1 MFKLQFSIYFITN
14 IIILFYYSWIMIE
27 FGICKLKSILMEIYF
42 GLDAVQNYSE
52 VKSVLVEI
60 GVVLHDVLFILVL
73 LAEN

>member
-1 MFKLQFSIYFITN
+1 
-14 IIILFYYSWIMIE
+14 MIE